1 MINYLLK
8 NFTEITEDSFRLI
21 ADTFYKNKQEHNCNE
36 QKFKNHVNYICNNYD
51 FIKNL
56 KHPNTKHLAVWKAIY
71 LMYWHQN

>member
-21 ADTFYKNKQEHNCNE
+21 ADTFYKNKQEHKCNE

-51 FIKNL
+51 FIK
-56 KHPNTKHLAVWKAIY
+56 I
-71 LMYWHQN
+71 